1 MSPLARRSSIARRAA
16 ACRAPLLLVVG
27 VLGAAA
33 CSGPIDPIAS
43 TAVVTD
49 TLVAWAI
56 NGTGGTEPSGFYLAE
71 NRVVNVT
78 SALTFDFAFDV
89 DSTTGQAIIIPV
101 RFIEDGSIAAFTV
114 GFQRLTQTPCV
125 VQSSGPC
132 PFNEIPYALK
142 ANVPNSGYQTDSVYR
157 LSPGQGLMME
167 SNPPGC
173 ATDPLP
179 FLYGKFVIDSVNKAL
194 RTIHF
199 RATEDPNCGYREF
212 NDDSVPTF

>member
-1 MSPLARRSSIARRAA
+1 MSPLARGSSIARRAA
-16 ACRAPLLLVVG
+16 ACRAPLLLVLG

-33 CSGPIDPIAS
+33 CGGPIDPIAS
-43 TAVVTD
+43 TGVVTD

-56 NGTGGTEPSGFYLAE
+56 NGTGSYEPSGFYLAE
-71 NRVVNVT
+71 DRVVNVT

-89 DSTTGQAIIIPV
+89 DSTTGRAVIIPV
-101 RFIEDGSIAAFTV
+101 RFIEDGSIGAFTV
-114 GFQRLTQTPCV
+114 GFQRLTE
-125 VQSSGPC
+125 
-132 PFNEIPYALK
+132 PFDQVRYAIK
-142 ANVPNSGYQTDSVYR
+142 ANIPNSGYQTDSVYE

-212 NDDSVPTF
+212 NDDSIPTF